1 MEMLKYFIVILFL
14 IALNW
19 EKVELFSINKPE
31 YPAFK
36 DGNLLKNL
44 FDKALSYQV
53 LKEQNYSPPFHWAE
67 KLGIIH
73 LTKKD
78 AFKHLKFNSTV

>member
-1 MEMLKYFIVILFL
+1 MEMLKYFIGILFL

-19 EKVELFSINKPE
+19 KIVELFSINNPE
-31 YPAFK
+31 NPAFK

-67 KLGIIH
+67 KLGTIH
-73 LTKKD
+73 LTKK
-78 AFKHLKFNSTV
+78 KCVQTTKL